1 MTILQEVLT
10 EEYVRLANLKT
21 MYLDILKEESKG
33 TDRWKHYKRRIREVK
48 ADMRR
53 IRRAMGFQ
61 LFPAVKRFRNEKDR
75 QRRTGE

>member
-1 MTILQEVLT
+1 MTVLQEVLV
-10 EEYVRLANLKT
+10 EEYDRLTKLKK
-21 MYLDILKEESKG
+21 MYLDILKEEPKG

-53 IRRAMGFQ
+53 IRRAMGLR

-75 QRRTGE
+75 QNRAGE